1 MKKEIGKY
9 VAIVLGIICVIL
21 AIALISIRV
30 SSVSAHT
37 KEEDLKEK
45 IGEEIKYL
53 DSNIIDAMNKINNIS
68 VIKYKVYT
76 KEINQSQN
84 KNDSSNSD
92 KSNESE
98 DSSKEESS
106 SQSQDNGNSN
116 SSESQESSNSVPLSQ
131 LVPNVTLQENNE
143 ETNWEEVSFLIEN
156 MYSTWPAINLDLQKQ
171 GISNEIINSFSLSLD
186 GVIQSVKN
194 KDKNNTLVNL
204 LNMYINLPKYS
215 LSIAEDSFTQNKYNV
230 KLNILNAYTLIS
242 NNDNWNNAVD
252 SITSAKS
259 FFSNIISTEDLNE
272 DKKNSMQKIY
282 LSIEDLERITQIND
296 KEIFFMGYKNVMQEL
311 ETL

>member
-98 DSSKEESS
+98 DSSKQQSG

>member
-84 KNDSSNSD
+84 KNSSSNSD

-230 KLNILNAYTLIS
+230 KLNILNAYTLVS